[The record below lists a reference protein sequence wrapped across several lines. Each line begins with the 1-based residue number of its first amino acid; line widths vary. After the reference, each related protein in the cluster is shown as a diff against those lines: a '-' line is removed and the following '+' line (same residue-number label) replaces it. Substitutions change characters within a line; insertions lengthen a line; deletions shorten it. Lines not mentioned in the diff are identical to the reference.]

1 MLDVAASTVA
11 KNKISHARVLVLD
24 DDLSSCLI
32 LADFLGQFC
41 HVDHLTEMT
50 DIHEELDR
58 YKPDLILLDIFL
70 GPHSGIEIC
79 KAIKQSAL
87 YADIP
92 VIFITAAI
100 EQEELEECWQAG
112 CVDFISKPFSFTTL
126 TNRVKVHLLLRFQAQ
141 MLQEKSYKDGLTGLY
156 NRTYL
161 SHAFPLHYAQCQREG
176 APLTILLLDI
186 DWFKR
191 YNDQYGH
198 VQGDDCIVAVA
209 EAIVSQTRRP
219 LDMVFR
225 YGGEEFLCLLPNTDS
240 KGAENIAKQILNT
253 VRELDIP
260 HQQSDFATV
269 TLSIGAYTSHS
280 KETQALTELVELA
293 DQALYRAKAQGRNQ
307 YCRTEITAETLL
319 TKE

>member
-1 MLDVAASTVA
+1 M
-11 KNKISHARVLVLD
+11 
-24 DDLSSCLI
+24 
-32 LADFLGQFC
+32 
-41 HVDHLTEMT
+41 
-50 DIHEELDR
+50 
-58 YKPDLILLDIFL
+58 
-70 GPHSGIEIC
+70 
-79 KAIKQSAL
+79 
-87 YADIP
+87 
-92 VIFITAAI
+92 
-100 EQEELEECWQAG
+100 
-112 CVDFISKPFSFTTL
+112 
-126 TNRVKVHLLLRFQAQ
+126 
-141 MLQEKSYKDGLTGLY
+141 
-156 NRTYL
+156 
-161 SHAFPLHYAQCQREG
+161 
-176 APLTILLLDI
+176 LLDI